1 MRLHKYDKYITTVL
15 TTNSYNNNSST
26 YDSPITHHA
35 VGLTFQKQVEYL
47 GLNMFNKYVLV

>member
-1 MRLHKYDKYITTVL
+1 MRLHKYDNYITTVL
-15 TTNSYNNNSST
+15 TTNSYNNDSST

-47 GLNMFNKYVLV
+47 G